1 MRIVSHGKS
10 PFLIG
15 KLVNH
20 LQIGHGFHG
29 KLLVITRGYPF
40 SCCLPFPKI
49 PWLIP
54 LTVPLRLRPKRSRNH
69 GTLAHLSLAAVG
81 RPQQHRGKRAFHAS
95 EQVRLQVEQLFSK
108 KWGAQFWV
116 FINLCSY
123 TII

>member
-1 MRIVSHGKS
+1 MADPVD
-10 PFLIG
+10 
-15 KLVNH
+15 
-20 LQIGHGFHG
+20 
-29 KLLVITRGYPF
+29 
-40 SCCLPFPKI
+40 
-49 PWLIP
+49 
-54 LTVPLRLRPKRSRNH
+54 VPQASAPSVPRH